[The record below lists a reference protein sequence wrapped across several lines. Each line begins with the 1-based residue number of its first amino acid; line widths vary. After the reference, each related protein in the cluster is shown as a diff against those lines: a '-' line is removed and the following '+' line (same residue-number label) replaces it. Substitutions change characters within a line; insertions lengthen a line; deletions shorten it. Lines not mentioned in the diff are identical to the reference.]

1 MSAVEHFVVV
11 DDEEDLLRSLASAL
25 RRARPSA
32 EVQAFV
38 DPVMADAH
46 LARTPRVDA
55 LITDIRM
62 PKLDG
67 IELLVRARH
76 KRPRLPAVVMTAF
89 PSPSVTSRVLSF
101 GTVEYLDKPFS
112 VAAFTE
118 TVDRVLRSNPQA
130 GFAGALAIDGLP
142 DLVQLCAL
150 SSSTNALRVN
160 RGSDRGTMW
169 FERGMVVHAECGGL
183 QGMPAFFEILSW
195 KDGAFDV
202 ERNVQPPQRT
212 FSSRA
217 TELLIEALRRQDEAS
232 RSGSGDGE
240 IFTED
245 LDLDLSLE
253 AFDEPETPQPEDPD
267 DSPVT
272 AKSSPVEAAVAKP
285 KPKEQPVM
293 ASNIQNNLE
302 RLRSIDGY
310 LGSALVDSES
320 GMTLGTDGGGAG
332 LNLEVAAAGNTE
344 VVRAKRKTMKSL
356 GLKDEIEDMLIS
368 LGRQYHV
375 IRPLRA
381 RPGVFYYVVVD
392 RTRANLAMARMAI
405 ADTEKALE
413 L

>member
-1 MSAVEHFVVV
+1 
-11 DDEEDLLRSLASAL
+11 
-25 RRARPSA
+25 
-32 EVQAFV
+32 
-38 DPVMADAH
+38 
-46 LARTPRVDA
+46 
-55 LITDIRM
+55 
-62 PKLDG
+62 
-67 IELLVRARH
+67 
-76 KRPRLPAVVMTAF
+76 
-89 PSPSVTSRVLSF
+89 
-101 GTVEYLDKPFS
+101 
-112 VAAFTE
+112 
-118 TVDRVLRSNPQA
+118 
-130 GFAGALAIDGLP
+130 
-142 DLVQLCAL
+142 
-150 SSSTNALRVN
+150 
-160 RGSDRGTMW
+160 
-169 FERGMVVHAECGGL
+169 
-183 QGMPAFFEILSW
+183 
-195 KDGAFDV
+195 
-202 ERNVQPPQRT
+202 VQPPQRT

-232 RSGSGDGE
+232 RSGGGDGE
-240 IFTED
+240 IFTDD
-245 LDLDLSLE
+245 LELDLSLE

-310 LGSALVDSES
+310 LGAALVDSES

-344 VVRAKRKTMKSL
+344 VVRAKRKAMKSL
-356 GLKDEIEDMLIS
+356 GLKDEIEDILIS

-392 RTRANLAMARMAI
+392 RSKANLAMARMAI